1 MSTTTTS
8 TETPKME
15 YVYFGKTGL
24 RVSKICLGCM
34 TYGSS
39 EWSPWVKNEE
49 ESIKAIEEAYEL
61 GINFFDTADTYS
73 NGLSE
78 VVLGKALKKIG
89 APRSRVV
96 IATKVWGPV
105 YENGGNFDHV
115 NLAAKPELV
124 NGFGLSRKH
133 IFDAVEA
140 SLKRL
145 GVDYI
150 DLYQIHRMDEN
161 TPMEEIME
169 ALNDLVRMGKVR
181 YIGASS
187 MKAFQFQKLNNIA
200 EKNGWTKFVS
210 MQNLYNLIYREEE
223 REMIPYSV
231 DSGIAGIPWSPL
243 AMGELTGKNRNT
255 ERTKTVFQLS
265 SMFSNTEQQSNE
277 TIMDRIEEL
286 AKKHNKTNAQIAMA
300 WLYAQPYVTSPI
312 IGVSKREQL
321 VDLIGSLAVKLTEE
335 EVKYLSE
342 PYTPRAAAGY

>member
-1 MSTTTTS
+1 
-8 TETPKME
+8 
-15 YVYFGKTGL
+15 
-24 RVSKICLGCM
+24 
-34 TYGSS
+34 
-39 EWSPWVKNEE
+39 
-49 ESIKAIEEAYEL
+49 
-61 GINFFDTADTYS
+61 
-73 NGLSE
+73 
-78 VVLGKALKKIG
+78 
-89 APRSRVV
+89 
-96 IATKVWGPV
+96 
-105 YENGGNFDHV
+105 
-115 NLAAKPELV
+115 
-124 NGFGLSRKH
+124 
-133 IFDAVEA
+133 
-140 SLKRL
+140 
-145 GVDYI
+145 
-150 DLYQIHRMDEN
+150 
-161 TPMEEIME
+161 ME